1 MDTPLSSP
9 LPRVLLLEDDAV
21 SAAFLADA
29 IAMLPADVD
38 VATDAATARVLAR
51 RRAYDAWLFDAEVA
65 DGDALGLLQALRA
78 AGRRAAA
85 LAHTADPL
93 PARVAALEAGGF
105 LAVLAKPLRVEALH
119 AVLRDALLGASAP
132 GVAEPALPWPADSD
146 GVWDDAA
153 AQRVSGDA
161 SAVHRLRRLLLAE
174 LQAVADTA
182 RSARVDHDRAGLR
195 LCLHRLRAA
204 CGFTG
209 AARLGY
215 AATRLARHPGDDD
228 AWQAFLAALEAT
240 RDAPLPR

>member
-1 MDTPLSSP
+1 MDTPRSSP

-29 IAMLPADVD
+29 IAMLPAEVD
-38 VATDAATARVLAR
+38 VATDAATARQLAR
-51 RRAYDAWLFDAEVA
+51 RGAYDAWLFDAEVA
-65 DGDALGLLQALRA
+65 DGDALGLLHALRA
-78 AGRRAAA
+78 AGRGAAA

-105 LAVLAKPLRVEALH
+105 LAVLAKPLRVDVLH
-119 AVLRDALLGASAP
+119 AVLHDALRGTPAP
-132 GVAEPALPWPADSD
+132 GVAEPALSWPADSD

-153 AQRVSGDA
+153 ARRVSGDDG
-161 SAVHRLRRLLLAE
+161 AVRRLRALLLRE
-174 LQAVADTA
+174 LPAVEDTVLG
-182 RSARVDHDRAGLR
+182 ARVDRDRAGLR

-209 AARLGY
+209 AARLGH
-215 AATRLARHPGDDD
+215 AATRLARHPSDDD

-240 RDAPLPR
+240 RRAPVG